1 MKRLIITLAIAS
13 LFAPA
18 AFAQLYK
25 YVDKEG
31 RTVYSD
37 QPPAGIDSKQVN
49 APSAST
55 AGPKSF
61 LERDKELEKARTKAR
76 DDAKKTET
84 AEKTAAAQDERC
96 KQATDRHRALAEGG
110 RIWKYDDKGERT
122 VMDDEEIETEREKAR
137 RLMDEAC
144 KKS

>member
-1 MKRLIITLAIAS
+1 MKRFVITLAIAS
-13 LFAPA
+13 LLAPA

-25 YVDKEG
+25 YVDKDG

-37 QPPAGIDSKQVN
+37 QPPTGIDSQLVN
-49 APSAST
+49 APSAPPS
-55 AGPKSF
+55 GPKSF
-61 LERDKELEKARTKAR
+61 VERDKELEKARTKAR
-76 DDAKKTET
+76 DDAKKTEA
-84 AEKTAAAQDERC
+84 AEKTAAAQEERC
-96 KQATDRHRALAEGG
+96 KQATDRHRSLAEGG

-122 VMDDEEIETEREKAR
+122 IMDDQEIETEREKAR

>member
-1 MKRLIITLAIAS
+1 MKRIILLATILALAPFAIAQ
-13 LFAPA
+13 
-18 AFAQLYK
+18 QLYK
-25 YVDKEG
+25 YVDKDG

-37 QPPAGIDSKQVN
+37 QPPAGIDSTRVN

-61 LERDKELEKARTKAR
+61 LERDKELEKTRTKAR
-76 DDAKKTET
+76 DDAKKIET
-84 AEKTAAAQDERC
+84 AEKTAAAQEERC
-96 KQATDRHRALAEGG
+96 KQATDRHRSLAEGG

-122 VMDDEEIETEREKAR
+122 IMDDQEIETEREKAR